1 MAVGTRKIFSPSY
14 MEPGDSVTYNNPGTF
29 VAPNRLRN
37 LTVTG
42 RGGTG
47 NPGNAGNAGSAG
59 KAGNPGNAGNPGT
72 NGTGGSGN
80 PGNDGNNGAGG
91 NAGSGVVI
99 LRYKYQ
105 N

>member
-59 KAGNPGNAGNPGT
+59 TAGNPGNAGNG
-72 NGTGGSGN
+72 GN
-80 PGNDGNNGAGG
+80 PGNAGTAGNEG
-91 NAGSGVVI
+91 NTGSE
-99 LRYKYQ
+99 
-105 N
+105 